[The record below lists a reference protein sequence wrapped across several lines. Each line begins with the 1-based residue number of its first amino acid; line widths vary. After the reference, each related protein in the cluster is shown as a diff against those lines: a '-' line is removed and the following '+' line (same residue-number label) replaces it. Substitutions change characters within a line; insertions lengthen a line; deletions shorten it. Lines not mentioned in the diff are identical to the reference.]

1 MPQAFHNLNNKTS
14 YISFFLLFLF
24 SINSYSQTTLKGNV
38 QSEGEVVAYALVQQ
52 ANTVQPI
59 YTDSLGNFEITNLTA
74 AETLTIN
81 CIGYEEKTVL
91 VKNLNHPLII
101 ELKKNSTLLDEMVI
115 YKINSRW
122 KSFFKKPKP
131 HLWQDFIAVLE
142 NTSALVKYTAPKNL
156 SFNGI
161 AFITKNNG
169 IHRTKRLR
177 PLIFKD
183 SISMHTSLIEN
194 TVTFHDIRKNNEG
207 KERRKDYRIEF
218 EFPYLIE
225 IKKGDVFYLGLE
237 LIPSDIRN
245 IDATNNLMLCTLKQE
260 SSAELETAVYPYLF
274 NQQYNKLFYKIIP
287 SQSDLYFELKILED

>member
-1 MPQAFHNLNNKTS
+1 MTEIFHNLNNKTS
-14 YISFFLLFLF
+14 SISFFLLSLF

-38 QSEGEVVAYALVQQ
+38 QYEGEAVAYALVQQ
-52 ANTVQPI
+52 AKTTQPV

-74 AETLTIN
+74 TETLTIN

-101 ELKKNSTLLDEMVI
+101 ELEKNSTLLDEMVI

-131 HLWQDFIAVLE
+131 HLWKDFIGVFE
-142 NTSALVKYTAPKNL
+142 STSALVQYTAPKNL

-161 AFITKNNG
+161 AFIAKNNG
-169 IHRTKRLR
+169 MYQTKRLR

-183 SISMHTSLIEN
+183 SISMQTSLIEN

-207 KERRKDYRIEF
+207 KENNKDYRIEF
-218 EFPYLIE
+218 EFPHLIE

-237 LIPSDIRN
+237 LIPSDISN